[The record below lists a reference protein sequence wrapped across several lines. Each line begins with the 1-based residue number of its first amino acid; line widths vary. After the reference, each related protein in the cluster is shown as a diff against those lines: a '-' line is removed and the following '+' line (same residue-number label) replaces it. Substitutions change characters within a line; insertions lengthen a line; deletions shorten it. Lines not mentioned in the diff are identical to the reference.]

1 MLSVV
6 LAACL
11 VFGYSYKQPVKA
23 EALVTTTAGT
33 IGLVALMS
41 TLGCA
46 IGIGIGGQNSHGDWT
61 YYYKQIGDYVTN
73 KFATIGKKISDSGV
87 LDFINDQA
95 NGYKTYHVSDDLM
108 KATYEGFVATFPPGT
123 PIGQVSNNTE
133 FAKKMGW
140 SQTFNPPCYAGA
152 VPWGTALAVY
162 ALQNVCLIKTY
173 TKADLPF
180 NRNGLKLSIADNSY
194 HGCFTLSVSNS
205 MGSYFKNVATFIP
218 FTNGCFELD
227 SYQWAEFSAYDPAT
241 KCDVWLLLDN
251 VGATGYEGFKD
262 AATTPADPTNVNTH
276 DPYVP
281 GNTGLYAQG
290 HSVMNNSYDDVM
302 AKIKAAQGTLD
313 GINVRISDA
322 VGSLQQI
329 NDQVKAQ
336 TQSQVLGQSIADT
349 ATDAAADAAT
359 NAGRDVSIPKIPTM
373 PDITLPTGI
382 QRKFP
387 FCLPW
392 DLSACYR
399 LFQVTPQ
406 APVWNVPVNIDVG
419 MIHVHR
425 TYTYDLN
432 SNGVLDKGITVF
444 KWFEDL
450 LFVFGLILVTK
461 KIMS

>member
-6 LAACL
+6 IAACL

-41 TLGCA
+41 TLSCA

-73 KFATIGKKISDSGV
+73 KFAAVGKKISDSGV

-123 PIGQVSNNTE
+123 PLGTFSSNEE
-133 FAKKMGW
+133 FAQKVGW
-140 SQTFNPPCYAGA
+140 GQTFNPPNYVGA
-152 VPWGTALAVY
+152 VPWGTSLAVY
-162 ALQNVCLIKTY
+162 SLQNVCLIKTY
-173 TKADLPF
+173 TKSDLPF
-180 NRNGLKLSIADNSY
+180 NRNGLNVSVLSNDYTNS
-194 HGCFTLSVSNS
+194 FTVSVSDTTS
-205 MGSYFKNVATFIP
+205 QYFKSVRKFIP
-218 FTNGCFELD
+218 FQNGSFILN
-227 SYQWAEFSAYDPAT
+227 SVSWGEFSAYDPAT
-241 KCDVWLLLDN
+241 KCDVWLFLSSS
-251 VGATGYEGFKD
+251 GGTGYEGFKD
-262 AATTPADPTNVNTH
+262 ATTTPGDTSNVDTTQ
-276 DPYVP
+276 PYVP